1 MSTSQVLKQ
10 GFSLGSMNPITVP
23 KLHLSAKVS
32 KLSGSACAYVKSNA
46 KYIGNLHR
54 PCMLAPCIA
63 CVGLLHLF
71 REDLQAELQH

>member
-10 GFSLGSMNPITVP
+10 EVSLGSMNPIP
-23 KLHLSAKVS
+23 KLHLSAKLS
-32 KLSGSACAYVKSNA
+32 KLSGSACAYIKSNA
-46 KYIGNLHR
+46 KYVGNLHR